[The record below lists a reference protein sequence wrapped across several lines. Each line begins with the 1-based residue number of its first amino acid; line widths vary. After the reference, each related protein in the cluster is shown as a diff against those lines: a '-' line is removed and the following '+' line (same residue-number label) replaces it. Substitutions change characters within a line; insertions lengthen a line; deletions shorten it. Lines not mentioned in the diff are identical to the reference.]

1 MFCYVIFTCPSSC
14 LAYVYSAVRFCI
26 RLCALVICRAV
37 LFLFCVVLCCAVMFF
52 VALNFPCVVL
62 RCVALY
68 VFAIVIVLFCDCS
81 VLFFLDSVVVYTV
94 CCYVL
99 YCIVIM

>member
-1 MFCYVIFTCPSSC
+1 MPDGQGRPIITLELVCVCVYVCVCVCRSRYVMFCYVIFTCPSSC

-37 LFLFCVVLCCAVMFF
+37 LFLSCVVLCCAVMFF

-62 RCVALY
+62 RY
-68 VFAIVIVLFCDCS
+68 T
-81 VLFFLDSVVVYTV
+81 FL
-94 CCYVL
+94 L
-99 YCIVIM
+99 